1 MPVLI
6 LEKEQQKSYQWMEH
20 RQVLALKVA
29 GLWSEIHND
38 MIHQEQ
44 SDPVIKKVKEFTSTS
59 TFLTVLLLLAL
70 GGGIRCRPC
79 LLSTARLERL
89 GSVVAYLSISWRRVV
104 DLNPSAEIGPSAL

>member
-1 MPVLI
+1 MG
-6 LEKEQQKSYQWMEH
+6 H
-20 RQVLALKVA
+20 RQVLVLKNV

-44 SDPVIKKVKEFTSTS
+44 SDPVIKKVKEFTSTN